1 MKICQFWGNKFIP
14 LIQKYEERVRKF
26 SFFARNH
33 LKTELYRYIF
43 IIIFGK
49 YLLKFYWIIL
59 MDI

>member
-1 MKICQFWGNKFIP
+1 MKICQFWGKKFIS
-14 LIQKYEERVRKF
+14 LRQKYEERVREF
-26 SFFARNH
+26 SFFVRNH
-33 LKTELYRYIF
+33 VKTELYRYIF

>member
-1 MKICQFWGNKFIP
+1 MKICQFWGKKFIS
-14 LIQKYEERVRKF
+14 LRQKYEERLREF
-26 SFFARNH
+26 SFFVRNH